1 MPKKK
6 TVETPNI
13 DFSEQLLNNV
23 VSVGTFKPKFNP
35 QSGKIFSD
43 ELNILGTAFFITSGK
58 TLVTCAHV
66 VGDLLTPT
74 IESSGLLVIGYKG
87 NYFRTS
93 IGIVDLQH
101 DLAVLKIVDNF
112 DYNQITG
119 LDIVSTYQKVATKV
133 FWAGYPLGNFLLNQ
147 VHQPTYSEGV
157 IGIDKRVD
165 NLRKNIQISGTVV
178 GGYSGSPVIEGKT
191 GSIVGVVADGPQN
204 SGIFMA
210 VSFEHVKAIVELA
223 NS

>member
-1 MPKKK
+1 MTKK
-6 TVETPNI
+6 TNQI
-13 DFSEQLLNNV
+13 KKSDYSEQLLNNV

-35 QSGKIFSD
+35 QSGRIFSD
-43 ELNILGTAFFITSGK
+43 ELNILGTAFFVDLGK

-66 VGDLLTPT
+66 VNDLLTPT

-87 NYFRTS
+87 KYFRTA
-93 IGIVDLQH
+93 IGIVDNQH
-101 DLAVLKIVDNF
+101 DLAVLKIIDNF
-112 DYNQITG
+112 DYVPITG
-119 LDIVSTYQKVATKV
+119 LKIISNYQKVATRV
-133 FWAGYPLGNFLLNQ
+133 LWAGYPLGNFLLNQ

-165 NLRKNIQISGTVV
+165 GIRKNIQISGTVV
-178 GGYSGSPVIEGKT
+178 GGYSGSPVVEENT
-191 GSIVGVVADGPQN
+191 GSIVGVVAEGPQN

-210 VSFEHVKAIVELA
+210 ISFEHVNAIVNLA